1 MTSYYFTFVELSFSF
16 INELVERIDDLNRK
30 PVFVMAIHPY
40 GTAPI
45 LHPSRVIRISPGD
58 FTTIS
63 MTQSVITRLPS
74 PYQSKCVDGEDVAVK
89 NTTIYYRPY
98 KQYIYSHDA
107 CVMTC
112 EQRLRMENCGCID
125 QTIPVS
131 DYLLQMYKDL
141 PMCLLLAAGNH
152 CYTELVNTTQCN
164 CPVPCKETRIHTEII
179 TESIANENNVASYYN
194 QLIPSRFL
202 PNSVAHN
209 LTYKDGLRDS
219 DKFRSLRSTVTIR
232 FKSTVYEEV
241 TELPKITITDFLGF
255 IGGNIGLWLGISI
268 ISIFDIFEYVSLK
281 VQLFYRA
288 VKILN
293 PQVKPINNRLFK

>member
-1 MTSYYFTFVELSFSF
+1 MFGYQGCITKWYMFNSLYYGNCFTFNHGTEPGSGLKANDLMELSFSF

-179 TESIANENNVASYYN
+179 TESIANEVQYCKSNWTVVALVINYFVYY
-194 QLIPSRFL
+194 
-202 PNSVAHN
+202 
-209 LTYKDGLRDS
+209 K
-219 DKFRSLRSTVTIR
+219 
-232 FKSTVYEEV
+232 E
-241 TELPKITITDFLGF
+241 
-255 IGGNIGLWLGISI
+255 
-268 ISIFDIFEYVSLK
+268 
-281 VQLFYRA
+281 
-288 VKILN
+288 
-293 PQVKPINNRLFK
+293 